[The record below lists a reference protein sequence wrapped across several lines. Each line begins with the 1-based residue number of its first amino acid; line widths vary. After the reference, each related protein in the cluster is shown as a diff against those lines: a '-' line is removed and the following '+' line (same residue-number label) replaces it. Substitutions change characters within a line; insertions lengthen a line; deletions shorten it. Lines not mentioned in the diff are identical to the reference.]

1 MVEGTKQNHGVEIL
15 KRTWWKWI
23 GEGFLTN
30 NILIMADYATSTSKS
45 LRDPNISTWLLTVF
59 CLLRRTR
66 GENISWVSKKLSLI
80 YIENSIVS
88 SDYMVSQVE
97 LNKIMFNNIE
107 KKLPKSLWHSCPRM
121 PIFLVYS
128 SCKIKIG

>member
-107 KKLPKSLWHSCPRM
+107 EKLPKSLWHSCPRM